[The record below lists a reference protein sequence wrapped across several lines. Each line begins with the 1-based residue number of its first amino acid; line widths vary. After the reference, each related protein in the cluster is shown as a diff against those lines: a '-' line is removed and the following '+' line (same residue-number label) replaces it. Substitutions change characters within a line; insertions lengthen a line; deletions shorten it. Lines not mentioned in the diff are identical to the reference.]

1 MIYKTCLI
9 NEHIQF
15 IYLLLLLLFLLVSL
29 LTHLYMPIINRKGFK
44 GNIKRKKGRMRKGK
58 KTRNEKGTAKNR
70 KTIPSNF

>member
-1 MIYKTCLI
+1 
-9 NEHIQF
+9 
-15 IYLLLLLLFLLVSL
+15 
-29 LTHLYMPIINRKGFK
+29 MPIINRKGFK